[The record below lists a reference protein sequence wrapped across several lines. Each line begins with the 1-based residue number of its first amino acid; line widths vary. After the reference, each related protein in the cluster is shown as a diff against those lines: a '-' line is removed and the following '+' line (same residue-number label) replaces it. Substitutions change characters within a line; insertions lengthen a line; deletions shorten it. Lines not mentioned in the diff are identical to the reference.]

1 VNWTIEFFDNDR
13 GSSPPNDFLLALP
26 KKAQAKL
33 VRALDLLEEY
43 GPTMGEPYVKA
54 IRGKTGLM
62 ELRTS
67 LGSDAFRLFFFHAGG
82 RRLVVVHGIRKK
94 SQRTPLRDLETA
106 ERRMLEHLGRLR

>member
-1 VNWTIEFFDNDR
+1 MKWPIDFFENDR
-13 GSSPPNDFLLALP
+13 GASPPRAFLLALP
-26 KKAQAKL
+26 TKAQAKL
-33 VRALDLLEEY
+33 LRALELLEDY

-54 IRGKTGLM
+54 IRGKSGLM

-94 SQRTPLRDLETA
+94 SKRTPLRDLDTA
-106 ERRMLEHLGRLR
+106 ERRMLEHTRRLG